1 MSKNH
6 KKLYIL
12 NAVIVIAF
20 FLIGYQY
27 LEQGS
32 LVDFRSYHSRTQ
44 NDIQER
50 SDTEAE
56 ISGMRQAEMYIEEE
70 IPELAYYENYISKK
84 SGGKAYLDVYCNK
97 TNPIELYDNYKK
109 FLGYYY
115 PVFVDE
121 KWEDHSVSWECFFV
135 SEDFQEILW
144 REIVEYEFYSIEEWR
159 ATSWYKDRINS
170 DMEFLN
176 EEKELA
182 K

>member
-1 MSKNH
+1 MRKMSKNH

-121 KWEDHSVSWECFFV
+121 KWEAHSVSWECFFV

-144 REIVEYEFYSIEEWR
+144 REIVEYEFYS
-159 ATSWYKDRINS
+159 DRKSTRLNS
-170 DMEFLN
+170 SH
-176 EEKELA
+176 
-182 K
+182 

>member
-70 IPELAYYENYISKK
+70 IPELAYYEK
-84 SGGKAYLDVYCNK
+84 
-97 TNPIELYDNYKK
+97 
-109 FLGYYY
+109 
-115 PVFVDE
+115 
-121 KWEDHSVSWECFFV
+121 
-135 SEDFQEILW
+135 
-144 REIVEYEFYSIEEWR
+144 
-159 ATSWYKDRINS
+159 
-170 DMEFLN
+170 
-176 EEKELA
+176 
-182 K
+182 